1 MSDTKGQEV
10 LWQAGERLKTN
21 KKFTFDTVWRLKDY
35 RKKRYYI
42 SQSLDVILTLNL
54 TNILLEFWSEFLSH
68 LHYLRILQ
76 CSNHKKNSAV
86 IWFHTTYYT
95 FWKKKVCRIPQEF
108 ESSCD
113 KNNSDQK
120 CRKLFSYRLDMSQK
134 QQVGNNLSIDIV
146 LTYISTQLMYMY
158 IIQVWWNLES
168 SSVESVTLHA
178 SYILSPVQC
187 TMMRFDKIKSGEIFW
202 IIICHEICP
211 KILNFVNLFCD

>member
-1 MSDTKGQEV
+1 M
-10 LWQAGERLKTN
+10 
-21 KKFTFDTVWRLKDY
+21 
-35 RKKRYYI
+35 I
-42 SQSLDVILTLNL
+42 
-54 TNILLEFWSEFLSH
+54 
-68 LHYLRILQ
+68 RILVTFALF
-76 CSNHKKNSAV
+76 KNSTMLKSQKEFCCNLISYNV
-86 IWFHTTYYT
+86 LHVL
-95 FWKKKVCRIPQEF
+95 KKKVCRIPQEF

-146 LTYISTQLMYMY
+146 LMYISTQLMYMY

-187 TMMRFDKIKSGEIFW
+187 TMMHFYKI
-202 IIICHEICP
+202 
-211 KILNFVNLFCD
+211 